1 MALSKIWSGFIVVA
15 IAVACI
21 KAFFFGQTEI
31 FSWMVIGK
39 ADDPTNLSHVDGIIQ
54 TCWTAVELCLKL
66 IGILALFIG
75 FMNIAER
82 AGGIRLLS
90 RIVGPFFTKL
100 FPEIPKGHPSMGH
113 MIMNFSANLLGLDNA
128 ATPFGL
134 KAMESLQ
141 ELNPSKDTA
150 SNPQLMFL

>member
-1 MALSKIWSGFIVVA
+1 MALSRIWSGFIIIAIVVA
-15 IAVACI
+15 GVKC
-21 KAFFFGQTEI
+21 FFFGQTEI
-31 FSWMVIGK
+31 FSWMVVGK
-39 ADDPTNLSHVDGIIQ
+39 ADDPTNLTKVNGIIE
-54 TCWTAVELCLKL
+54 TCWTSVELCLKL
-66 IGILALFIG
+66 IGILALFMG
-75 FMNIAER
+75 FMSIAER

-90 RIVGPFFTKL
+90 RIVGPFFSKL

-141 ELNPSKDTA
+141 EL
-150 SNPQLMFL
+150 